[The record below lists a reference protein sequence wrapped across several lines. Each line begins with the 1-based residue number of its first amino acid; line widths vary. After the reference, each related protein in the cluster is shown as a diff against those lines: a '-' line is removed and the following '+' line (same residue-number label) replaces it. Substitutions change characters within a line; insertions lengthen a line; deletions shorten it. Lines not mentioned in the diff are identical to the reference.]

1 MTIATNLRDYRKASG
16 LKQSELAEKIG
27 VSQKTVSSWE
37 TGRTEPTMKD
47 VASICNLLDV
57 SVEQLAGTK
66 ARAVGEIS
74 YEDLLVKI
82 RSLDLGELREL
93 YHIVKDMIVTKEEIE
108 RLTLRQAEQEKL
120 IREYAEK
127 IKELEGKIKP
137 TQGA

>member
-1 MTIATNLRDYRKASG
+1 MAIATNLRDYRKASG

-47 VASICNLLDV
+47 VASICSLLDV
-57 SVEQLAGTK
+57 SVDQLAGTK
-66 ARAVGEIS
+66 ARAVGEIT

-82 RSLDLGELREL
+82 RSLDLDELKEL
-93 YHIVKDMIVTKEEIE
+93 LHIVRDTIATKEEIE
-108 RLTLRQAEQEKL
+108 RLTLRQAEQEKI

-127 IKELEGKIKP
+127 IKELENKIM
-137 TQGA
+137 